1 MTLQVTHSTEVLGSP
16 SAASRISRCRFTVG
30 SARGFT
36 LVELLVVIAIIGI
49 LIALLLPAVQA
60 AREAA
65 RRMQCANNL
74 KQIGLAVANHESAR
88 RILPDGGETAWAS
101 RSMNGSRPAMAPRQH
116 WGVFYQI
123 LPYIEQEA
131 LWSLADSNEVC
142 KTPVVGYFCPSRRS
156 PQVFSDTPLHPV
168 RGIRAQ
174 NDYAGNGGSDDTY
187 AAGWATLGN
196 GNDGA
201 IVRRPDGTTDR
212 SGSVDIAMIRDGT
225 SKVLLVAEKALNG
238 AQIYQWQPDDDA
250 GFVEG
255 WDFDT
260 IRWGHLPPL
269 PDWFD
274 PNAPYAGISYL
285 EYRGSFGAAH
295 PGAFQGVFVDGS
307 VHSISYDVAAD
318 VFELLCSRNTG
329 KVKNLNELY

>member
-1 MTLQVTHSTEVLGSP
+1 MVLN
-16 SAASRISRCRFTVG
+16 
-30 SARGFT
+30 RGFT

-65 RRMQCANNL
+65 RRMQCANHL

-88 RILPDGGETAWAS
+88 RILPDGGEYPWMA
-101 RSMNGSRPAMAPRQH
+101 RSMNGNRPATAPRQN

-123 LPYIEQEA
+123 LPYLEHET
-131 LWSLADSNEVC
+131 LWGLANSDEIC
-142 KTPVVGYFCPSRRS
+142 KTPIPGYFCPSRRS

-174 NDYAGNGGSDDTY
+174 NDYAGNGGSDQTGNM
-187 AAGWATLGN
+187 GWAVLGN
-196 GNDGA
+196 GKDGT
-201 IVRRPDGTTDR
+201 IVRRPNGASDR
-212 SGSVDIAMIRDGT
+212 SQSVDLACIRDGT

-238 AQIYQWQPDDDA
+238 AQIEQWQPDDDA

-255 WDFDT
+255 YDFDT
-260 IRWGHLPPL
+260 IRWGYMPPL

-274 PNAPYAGISYL
+274 PSAPYVGISYL
-285 EYRGSFGAAH
+285 EFRGAFGAAH
-295 PGAFQGVFVDGS
+295 PGAFQGAFVDGS

-318 VFELLCSRNTG
+318 VFEALCSRDSG
-329 KVKNLNELY
+329 KTKNLNELY